1 MNTAKKLGM
10 ITASIISNAGA
21 GGTCSICKQEFTT
34 GEQLICFETGSYH
47 GPELE
52 GLKGVKGGV
61 AHLNCLSRVMGGEKI
76 LAEGIHIASLV
87 TGEQGT
93 PLIEF
98 AMPFGTVRLS
108 AEHGCEIAFKM
119 IIASAYSVSDALA
132 LSFLRSHRIADR
144 LIAQVLITTRQ
155 IRHERVE
162 NYSTDMRSR
171 YSIDNLF
178 EAILGVSL
186 DIFLEQSKQAF
197 NLDSAAYL
205 QWQESR
211 GDSIIQ

>member
-1 MNTAKKLGM
+1 MTTAKKLGM

-21 GGTCSICKQEFTT
+21 GGTCSVCKRVFEDK
-34 GEQLICFETGSYH
+34 EVLICFERGIQV
-47 GPELE
+47 PELQE
-52 GLKGVKGGV
+52 LMGVAGGV
-61 AHLNCLSRVMGGEKI
+61 AHLKCLSRCMGGEKI
-76 LAEGIHIASLV
+76 LADGIHIASLV
-87 TGEQGT
+87 TAEQDT

-108 AEHGCEIAFKM
+108 AEHGREIAFKT

-162 NYSTDMRSR
+162 NYSADMRSR

-205 QWQESR
+205 QWQETR